1 MAIERSDW
9 IWFSGKWLKWH
20 EATVHVTAHALHY
33 GSSAFEGIRAY
44 DTGDGPAIFRLRE
57 HLERLLGSARILR
70 MDTSPYPLEKL
81 EQICVEL
88 VARNRHQACYLRPI
102 AFRNAGTL
110 GLDPT
115 DCPVDLVIFSME
127 WGRYLGTEAIE
138 QGVDVAVSSWRR
150 FAPGTLAPLGKIGGQ
165 YVNNSFVSI
174 EARANGYTEGLMLDE
189 RGMLSE
195 GAGENAFLVMHGEI
209 WTPPLASSI
218 LGGITRDCVLTLA
231 GDLGV
236 PVRFESISRDMLY
249 LCDEMFLTGT
259 AAEITPVRSVDRL
272 PVGKGRPGAV
282 TRQLQ
287 ERFFDIVSGQ
297 ADDDHGWLTPVHA
310 MHPPAEE
317 RQPVLEAVAG

>member
-1 MAIERSDW
+1 MAIEPSEW
-9 IWFSGKWLKWH
+9 IWYSGEWRKW
-20 EATVHVTAHALHY
+20 EDATLHVTAHALHY

-44 DTGDGPAIFRLRE
+44 DVGDGPAIFRLRE
-57 HLERLLGSARILR
+57 HLQRLFASAKILR
-70 MDTSPYPLEKL
+70 MDLATYPLELL
-81 EQICVEL
+81 ERISIEL
-88 VARNRHQACYLRPI
+88 VSRNRHEACYIRPI
-102 AFRNAGTL
+102 AFRNSGSL

-115 DCPVDLVIFSME
+115 SCPVDLVMFSTE

-174 EARANGYTEGLMLDE
+174 EAKANGYTEGLMLDA
-189 RGMLSE
+189 GGNLCE
-195 GAGENAFLVMHGEI
+195 GAGENAFLVLDGEI

-231 GDLGV
+231 ADLGI
-236 PVRFESISRDMLY
+236 PVRFEIISRDLLY

-272 PVGKGRPGAV
+272 AVGPGRPGPI
-282 TRQLQ
+282 TKGLQ
-287 ERFFDIVSGQ
+287 ERFFDIVSGR
-297 ADDDHGWLTPVHA
+297 ANDDHGWLTPVRDLRSA
-310 MHPPAEE
+310 RPRPA
-317 RQPVLEAVAG
+317 LEAVAG